1 MADVV
6 AIAGGTRVM
15 ARQIGAAVGAPL
27 VADVEIPEV
36 ESIGDISEQTAE
48 VTATRLKDKF
58 VRYIAGLSDGQPME
72 ISMYLLTDNAIQEA
86 LWAAFR
92 NRRELELTIQPDDTE
107 KQYRFNWRPTGHN
120 IRSGA
125 AGDPKRRVM
134 AGRIN
139 SEVTVE
145 PNENPDFLAANT

>member
-1 MADVV
+1 MDVV

-15 ARQIGAAVGAPL
+15 VRQLDAAVGSPL

-36 ESIGDISEQTAE
+36 ESLGDISEQTVE

-72 ISMYLLTDNAIQEA
+72 ISMYLLTDNAVQKA
-86 LWAAFR
+86 LWDAQR

-107 KQYRFNWRPTGHN
+107 EQYRFNWRPTGHT
-120 IRSGA
+120 IRTGA

-134 AGRIN
+134 PGRIN
-139 SEVTVE
+139 SPVISE
-145 PNENPDFLAANT
+145 PNENPDFVDATP